1 MQHVTLVR
9 TANSPRQLSDFAWWQ
24 GGFLVASWLVAK
36 LPGGKMTGKRAKACG
51 SYITLQ

>member
-9 TANSPRQLSDFAWWQ
+9 KDNSPWQLSDFAWWQ
-24 GGFLVASWLVAK
+24 GGFLVAK
-36 LPGGKMTGKRAKACG
+36 LPGGEMTGKRAKACG